1 MRRRCGP
8 LTLALVCLVP
18 TVAQA
23 HKLEGEFKV
32 LPAQRQVRL
41 ETWFDLTGDAP
52 KDARV
57 KVLRADG
64 SVLTEGKTDT
74 DGKFT
79 FRYEQPEPLRVV
91 VTADD
96 GHRCELR
103 ITEKAFGLESP
114 ESQVDSRPPH
124 TPSVT
129 LRDVMSGVALLL
141 AAAAFVMS
149 WRNARQLRALR
160 GEPSP

>member
-1 MRRRCGP
+1 MRCRVGP
-8 LTLALVCLVP
+8 LTLAVLCLLP
-18 TVAQA
+18 AIAHA

-32 LPAQRQVRL
+32 SPKEKKVRV

-64 SVLTEGKTDT
+64 TVLTEGQTDAE
-74 DGKFT
+74 GRFAFT
-79 FRYEQPEPLRVV
+79 YEEPEPMRVV

-103 ITEKAFGLESP
+103 ITEKAFGLGSAPASP
-114 ESQVDSRPPH
+114 TDRPA
-124 TPSVT
+124 TVT
-129 LRDVMSGVALLL
+129 LRDVIAGVALLL

-149 WRNARQLRALR
+149 LRNGRRLAELKGSDRSA
-160 GEPSP
+160 